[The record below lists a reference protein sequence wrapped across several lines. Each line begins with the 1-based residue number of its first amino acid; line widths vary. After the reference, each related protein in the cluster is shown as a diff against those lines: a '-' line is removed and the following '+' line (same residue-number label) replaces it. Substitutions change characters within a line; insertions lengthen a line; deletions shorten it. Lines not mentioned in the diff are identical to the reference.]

1 MIHVALVV
9 RLPLVRLYAICR
21 CRLSLEHFFVCY
33 SAPRSSGVIDEDENA
48 RYSVLV

>member
-9 RLPLVRLYAICR
+9 RLPLLRLYAICR
-21 CRLSLEHFFVCY
+21 CRLSLEHFCVLQ
-33 SAPRSSGVIDEDENA
+33 RSLESENA

>member
-21 CRLSLEHFFVCY
+21 CRLSLEHFCVLQRFLE
-33 SAPRSSGVIDEDENA
+33 SENA